1 MPRIKPATDR
11 QRQRYREQLAA
22 GQRPAFDRLTG
33 LVDAPRSDL
42 RWYHA
47 VGALVRELLP
57 AAEKRRG
64 KGALAGLAEALGPCP
79 SLLQKAARFAQLYP
93 SEKHL
98 ARLEQIGVD
107 WTRLWLTFSIED
119 EKDREWLLRE
129 AVRGGWTSEQRRFE
143 VQRRHPSRRLGV
155 GGRPRAHPGA
165 YGPEVTLRRLE
176 QLSQN
181 WLKFYQDAWL
191 AVKPPV
197 WKGLV
202 RGWPKG
208 DREKLRAL
216 LELADRALAGVATAC
231 EETRQTLA
239 GLLRQVGPA
248 DRKPAQ

>member
-1 MPRIKPATDR
+1 MPRIKPAADR

-22 GQRPAFDRLTG
+22 GQRPAFDRLTK
-33 LVDAPRSDL
+33 LMAAPRPEL

-47 VGALVRELLP
+47 VGVLVRGLLP

-79 SLLQKAARFAQLYP
+79 SLLQKVACFALLYP

-98 ARLEQIGVD
+98 ARLEQIDVD
-107 WTRLWLTFSIED
+107 WTRLWLTFPVEE
-119 EKDREWLLRE
+119 EKDRETLLRE
-129 AVRGGWTSEQRRFE
+129 AVRGRWTSERLRFE
-143 VQRRHPSRRLGV
+143 VQQRHPSRRLGV
-155 GGRPRAHPGA
+155 GGRPRANPGA

-176 QLSQN
+176 QLSQT
-181 WLKFYQDAWL
+181 WLQFYQDAWS

-197 WKGLV
+197 WKRLV

-216 LELADRALAGVATAC
+216 LELAEGALAEVATAC
-231 EETRQTLA
+231 EQARQTLA
-239 GLLRQVGPA
+239 GLLGHVGPA
-248 DRKPAQ
+248 DTKPAQ